1 MSAIQDNS
9 LKVLWKNEEY
19 ILNCTMESFRV
30 YEKHKGHGLIKDAS
44 SFIEYKADNMLDLIA
59 CMLRNKKNKIL
70 DDFVYGLNEKDKM
83 NLLITLSDLAL
94 TCFVRCTLEVDEEEE
109 NTVEFELKKN
119 NKKKKKKKKI

>member
-30 YEKHKGHGLIKDAS
+30 YEKHKGHRLIKDAS

-94 TCFVRCTLEVDEEEE
+94 TCFVRCTLEVEEEEE

-119 NKKKKKKKKI
+119 KKKKKKKKI